1 MRTNTIRLLVRVVL
15 SLGLVGAGLFVVIS
29 GASNPDVE
37 KAAFG
42 WIGLVIG
49 YWLR

>member
-1 MRTNTIRLLVRVVL
+1 MQENTIKLLVRVVL
-15 SLGLVGAGLFVVIS
+15 SLALVGVGLYVVIH
-29 GASNPDVE
+29 PDSHPDAQ

-42 WIGLVIG
+42 WIGLVVG